1 MSWVWQDVARV
12 APILLFL
19 LTITVVA
26 ELADAAGVFEAAAS
40 TASRQGGGSVPRL
53 WLLLVGL
60 GVACTVLLSLDTTA
74 VLLTPVVL
82 TVARRLGVRPWPFA
96 LATVWLANTASLLLP
111 VSNLTNLLLVDRTG
125 WSVAHYVGRMWL
137 PALVAIGVSVA
148 LLALLL
154 RRDLAGRYDAPAPA
168 TVHDPVLFRV
178 ALVVCLLLGPAFVLG
193 VPPWLVGSVSAAV
206 LVVVFAV
213 RSRRTLRLGL
223 VPWQLVATTLA
234 LFLVVGLLEQHG
246 LTAWLR
252 RVAGDG
258 PDSLVLLLR
267 TAVTGAVASNL
278 VNNLPAYLALEP
290 VASSSPDRLLAL
302 LIGTNLG
309 PLVTLW
315 GSLATLLWRDRC
327 RSGELQVSARRFA
340 VAGVVGAPVLVVTAT
355 LALWLTR

>member
-1 MSWVWQDVARV
+1 MSWVVDDIARV
-12 APILLFL
+12 APILVFL

-40 TASRQGGGSVPRL
+40 TASRQGGGSVRRL

-60 GVACTVLLSLDTTA
+60 GAMCTVLLSLDTTA

-82 TVARRLGVRPWPFA
+82 TAARRLGVRPWPFA

-111 VSNLTNLLLVDRTG
+111 VSNLTNLLLVERTG
-125 WSVAHYVGRMWL
+125 WSVATYVGRMWL
-137 PALVAIGVSVA
+137 PALVALGVSVL

-154 RRDLAGRYDAPAPA
+154 RRDLVGRYEHPDPPVA
-168 TVHDPVLFRV
+168 HDRVLFRLAV
-178 ALVVCLLLGPAFVLG
+178 VVCLLLGPAFVLG
-193 VPPWLVGSVSAAV
+193 VPPWLVGSVAALV
-206 LVVVFAV
+206 LAVAFAV
-213 RSRRTLRLGL
+213 RRRSQLRLGL
-223 VPWQLVATTLA
+223 VPWQLVVTTLA
-234 LFLVVGLLEQHG
+234 LFLAVGLLEQHG
-246 LTAWLR
+246 LTAWLTT
-252 RVAGDG
+252 VAGNG
-258 PDSLVLLLR
+258 PDSLGLLLR
-267 TAVTGAVASNL
+267 TAFTGAVASNL

-309 PLVTLW
+309 PLITLW

-327 RSGELQVSARRFA
+327 RSGDLTVSWTRFA
-340 VAGVVGAPVLVVTAT
+340 LAGALGAPVLVVTAT